1 MIERSG
7 ERNSITIPVNLLV
20 HKGEFVPFD
29 AKSPFGAPKNDN
41 AGVWAAS
48 PDGAATP
55 KLLSQAND
63 WGNENRC
70 ASFPQRR
77 SRRIPADHRAEAAKQ
92 AHHRGRIGA
101 LELHLAAH
109 RPAKLAGGAALPDS
123 VPVFPQ
129 QPGLRKRGLKSLQS
143 SATGKVLTGGEA
155 GSSPAL
161 SAYRLTILAAL
172 LGARAS
178 SETFPPSATAR
189 NNGPM
194 LISAVASHVWTAS
207 TGRRQSHAGWPPL
220 ALPGPS
226 CCGGSVTSVIRGR
239 DACHQLM
246 AFPGADEVVAAKI
259 EDDLSATHFARDVG
273 IDVGRGVIGD
283 LEREQLPRR
292 LTIVLAEL
300 LKFVGDLPVIVW
312 RHAWHF
318 PLRGPHSGFG
328 WRCAHRSILRKARRK
343 FELGPHQWAVRSVE
357 AKSGWQCLPGQPY
370 ACPGGFS
377 AWVLSVT

>member
-1 MIERSG
+1 MSTVEPQTEKTTCASCGSEMARSARLCHVCGSDIKQWKNSLSYFARIAGAIAIVASGAAFMAGQAAIWYDRLMWQDAVKVVFFEYPGVSGFLNTGSGDVVLESVMIERSG

-226 CCGGSVTSVIRGR
+226 CCGGSVHAG
-239 DACHQLM
+239 
-246 AFPGADEVVAAKI
+246 F
-259 EDDLSATHFARDVG
+259 
-273 IDVGRGVIGD
+273 
-283 LEREQLPRR
+283 RR
-292 LTIVLAEL
+292 L
-300 LKFVGDLPVIVW
+300 
-312 RHAWHF
+312 R
-318 PLRGPHSGFG
+318 
-328 WRCAHRSILRKARRK
+328 
-343 FELGPHQWAVRSVE
+343 
-357 AKSGWQCLPGQPY
+357 
-370 ACPGGFS
+370 
-377 AWVLSVT
+377 